1 MDEEK
6 VVIKNVKAEY
16 ITTKTDKYENELC
29 YFKLRD
35 KNIDSKFVALIQPSF
50 NLPWF
55 KSEKGQYILKV
66 KTRYCKNKELKKEEP
81 VIFDITFKYYKM
93 NDMQGFYVS
102 LIA

>member
-16 ITTKTDKYENELC
+16 ITTKTDKYENEIC

-55 KSEKGQYILKV
+55 KSEKGQYILKE
-66 KTRYCKNKELKKEEP
+66 KAKYCKTKELKKEDP
-81 VIFDITFKYYKM
+81 VIVDMTFKYYKM
-93 NDMQGFYVS
+93 NDMEGFYVS